1 MIRDIVIVPS
11 PRKTEFD
18 DGEFYL
24 KQEQVISIPIQDKET
39 VFTIAKRL
47 KEIIKSD
54 TNLELA
60 ICLGGNT
67 EAEGLIFDKC
77 QLISDEGYSIE
88 INKNQIKIKYGNA
101 SGAFHAV
108 STLNRLSSSVERKY
122 LV

>member
-60 ICLGGNT
+60 ICLGGKL
-67 EAEGLIFDKC
+67 EAEGLIIFEKS
-77 QLISDEGYSIE
+77 QSISSEGYSLE
-88 INKNQIKIKYGNA
+88 INKCQIKIAYGDA
-101 SGAFHAV
+101 AGH
-108 STLNRLSSSVERKY
+108 TMRSVH
-122 LV
+122 